1 MCNIVKSRFSHAL
14 SRRLDSPFEWVSLFN
29 ISFLSGFTYL
39 SVVHI
44 KCEGI
49 YWMEPSIPFS
59 LHNHHH
65 LVFVVSTT
73 AVVVVVLVLVL
84 VATVYPRVSKVMY
97 YIHTYN
103 HHHPQS

>member
-73 AVVVVVLVLVL
+73 AVVVVLVLVL